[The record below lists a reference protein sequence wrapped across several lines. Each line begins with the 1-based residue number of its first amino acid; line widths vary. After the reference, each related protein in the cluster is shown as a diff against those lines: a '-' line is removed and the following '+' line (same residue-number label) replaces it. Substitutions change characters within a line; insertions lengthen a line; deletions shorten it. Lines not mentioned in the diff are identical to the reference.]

1 MAARP
6 RPVRGATLNAE
17 SARFNLPQTEAD
29 GDWLDVRES
38 LDGAPPPLRTTVTV
52 EQPRT
57 IVTYNSSPDVG
68 FDRSVDPYR
77 GCEHVLSSTALL

>member
-29 GDWLDVRES
+29 GDWLDARES
-38 LDGAPPPLRTTVTV
+38 LDGAPPPLRTTV
-52 EQPRT
+52 
-57 IVTYNSSPDVG
+57 
-68 FDRSVDPYR
+68 
-77 GCEHVLSSTALL
+77 